1 LVVWITGLS
10 GAGKTTLCVAL
21 RDLLKPRLPELVILD
36 GDIVRA
42 AFGHNLSYTEADRIV
57 QVHRLQAMAKVLAE
71 QGLVVIVAVLY
82 GNPDLLAWNR
92 ANLPDYFEVYLKA
105 SLDTVT
111 ARDSKLLYA
120 GARAGSTPDVVGID
134 IPWQEPHHPDLVFDN
149 DNPAPAAIMAHRL
162 AQAVPRLRLALP
174 DGAEVH
180 GPA

>member
-1 LVVWITGLS
+1 MVVWITGLS

-36 GDIVRA
+36 GDVVRA

-57 QVHRLQAMAKVLAE
+57 QVRRLQAMAKVLAE
-71 QGLVVIVAVLY
+71 QGLAVIVGVLY

-120 GARAGSTPDVVGID
+120 GARAGSTQDVVGID
-134 IPWQEPHHPDLVFDN
+134 IPWCEPNHPDLVFDS
-149 DNPAPAAIMAHRL
+149 DHPSPAAVMAHRL
-162 AQAVPRLRLALP
+162 ALAVPRLRSALP
-174 DGAEVH
+174 SETELH
-180 GPA
+180 RSI